1 MADEQITMNVE
12 AEVEAPAAAEQ
23 VEVAVKPKR
32 TRRAPAKKAAAEAS
46 VEKPAAKRAAAKK
59 PAAKKAATTTKTR
72 RTAAKAKPAAAKTEA
87 KVETKETA
95 FDVSRKAVLAGLGA
109 YGKAFDQVQSR
120 IKSLNDEL
128 ETRRSKASE
137 LYNELVARGEK
148 IESEAK
154 EKLADIDTKKFG
166 IDKIADRAA
175 IEARIEKAKGRFER
189 LRKAAGLNR
198 VA

>member
-23 VEVAVKPKR
+23 AEVAAKPKR
-32 TRRAPAKKAAAEAS
+32 TRRAPAKKAATEAS

-59 PAAKKAATTTKTR
+59 PAAKKATTATKTR
-72 RTAAKAKPAAAKTEA
+72 RTATKAKPAAAKTEA